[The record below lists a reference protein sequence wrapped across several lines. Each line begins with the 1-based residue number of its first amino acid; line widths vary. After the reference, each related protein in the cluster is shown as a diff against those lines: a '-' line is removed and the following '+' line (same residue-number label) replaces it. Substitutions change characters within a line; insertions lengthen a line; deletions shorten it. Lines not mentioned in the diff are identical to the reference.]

1 MPEALVQKARKRFTG
16 IKKRETG
23 ETGEC
28 ANDSTCC
35 SKEELGKK
43 AVEKRQSS
51 SAGRKGFNSIPSEI
65 LENEELKKDISE
77 SLPAN
82 YNFEIYKS
90 GAHHLI
96 RNEKSCCY

>member
-23 ETGEC
+23 EC
-28 ANDSTCC
+28 ANDSSCC
-35 SKEELGKK
+35 SKEELEKK
-43 AVEKRQSS
+43 DSVEKRQSS

-90 GAHHLI
+90 GAHHFKLLLLEMI
-96 RNEKSCCY
+96 L

>member
-16 IKKRETG
+16 IKKR

-51 SAGRKGFNSIPSEI
+51 SAGRKGFINSIPSEI

-90 GAHHLI
+90 GAHHFI
-96 RNEKSCCY
+96 RNEISCCY